1 MGWFDLQ
8 RRFCICGWCV
18 ESTTR
23 VCLLSMLIRRSKLGK
38 IEIEKDDKEG
48 KYPRADKRLS
58 VVYDVMCLPNSPLC
72 SP

>member
-1 MGWFDLQ
+1 
-8 RRFCICGWCV
+8 
-18 ESTTR
+18 
-23 VCLLSMLIRRSKLGK
+23 LIRRSKLGK